1 MTAATAE
8 AHGLPAT
15 PQLAALDL
23 EVLVRQVLEASFGWI
38 ALGTILEALPR
49 EQRNAAAVEKLLFVL
64 ETRGVIRLTARPGR
78 SILVCFVRE
87 GYEPTATVLP
97 DPPPKAKPRAIK
109 YFHTSGSAT
118 PLPAAAGRRFRPIQP
133 APTPENTVMSDDT
146 AATILKIIA
155 AGPIRIGDLAKRV
168 KLSGATCRYHLVRLA
183 KDGKV
188 AQTDAS
194 NRMSAWQLVGAKAA
208 AAPEAATPRNGHKR
222 PIPTTA
228 RKGSIHDLEL
238 KLQTLEALAE
248 AAKADGRSISAF
260 ILGEV
265 RADLERLAA

>member
-1 MTAATAE
+1 MNVPAE
-8 AHGLPAT
+8 AHSFTAT

-38 ALGTILEALPR
+38 ALDTILEALPR
-49 EQRNAAAVEKLLFVL
+49 EQRNAPAVEKLLFVL

-109 YFHTSGSAT
+109 YFHTSRLIQSCT
-118 PLPAAAGRRFRPIQP
+118 PT

-146 AATILKIIA
+146 AATILKVIA
-155 AGPIRIGDLAKRV
+155 AGPIRIGALAKRV
-168 KLSGATCRYHLVRLA
+168 KLAGVTCRYHLVRLA
-183 KDGKV
+183 KEGKV
-188 AQTDAS
+188 EQTDPS

-208 AAPEAATPRNGHKR
+208 AAPEAATRNGHKR
-222 PIPTTA
+222 PIQTTA
-228 RKGSIHDLEL
+228 RKGVHDLEL
-238 KLQTLEALAE
+238 KLQTLDALAE

-265 RADLERLAA
+265 RADLQRLGGAA